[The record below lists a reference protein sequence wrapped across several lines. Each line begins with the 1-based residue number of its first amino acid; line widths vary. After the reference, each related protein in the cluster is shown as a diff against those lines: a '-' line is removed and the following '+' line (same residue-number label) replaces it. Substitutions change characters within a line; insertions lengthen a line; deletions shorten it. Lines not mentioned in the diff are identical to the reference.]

1 MRPPDKRKTAPAGSR
16 GGSKI
21 ECLDRQINN
30 EKYSTDPAPTSM
42 PQPPNVAVLDLFDAT
57 RVSGRG
63 PSACLAL
70 IAGYGIGV
78 LLQTPEGQ
86 SLRIDPE
93 RFRAAAIAEWGL
105 ASWH

>member
-1 MRPPDKRKTAPAGSR
+1 MRPPDKQKTPPVE
-16 GGSKI
+16 GGAFQSGNS
-21 ECLDRQINN
+21 CLEQT
-30 EKYSTDPAPTSM
+30 EYSTDPAPASM
-42 PQPPNVAVLDLFDAT
+42 PQPPNVAMLDLFDAT

>member
-1 MRPPDKRKTAPAGSR
+1 MRPPDKRKAPPVE
-16 GGSKI
+16 GGAFQSANS
-21 ECLDRQINN
+21 CLGQT
-30 EKYSTDPAPTSM
+30 EHSTDPAPASM
-42 PQPPNVAVLDLFDAT
+42 LQPPNVAVLDLFDAT
-57 RVSGRG
+57 RISGRG

-70 IAGYGIGV
+70 IARYGIGV

>member
-1 MRPPDKRKTAPAGSR
+1 MQHRDQKRKPAPMVFGAGSEID
-16 GGSKI
+16 S
-21 ECLDRQINN
+21 LDGQIDNR
-30 EKYSTDPAPTSM
+30 EHSTDPAPASM
-42 PQPPNVAVLDLFDAT
+42 PQPQNLAMLDLFDAT
-57 RVSGRG
+57 RISGRG

-78 LLQTPEGQ
+78 LLQTPEGE

-105 ASWH
+105 AS